1 MKTGEIDSF
10 SNKNLLL
17 LGSHSEFGVIVLSD
31 ISISPEI
38 ESILSC
44 ALLAFEIFLVQVAQ
58 MSRCFL
64 DSSAETLRE
73 EHLTNVFAFSSQGN
87 LNVEYWL
94 SSLISNKLPEK
105 LNLLGGSRR

>member
-1 MKTGEIDSF
+1 MFLIFSRFFFLLKTGEIDSF
-10 SNKNLLL
+10 SIENLLL
-17 LGSHSEFGVIVLSD
+17 LRSHSKFVVIVLGD

-58 MSRCFL
+58 MSWCFL

-73 EHLTNVFAFSSQGN
+73 EHLTDVLAFSSQGN
-87 LNVEYWL
+87 LNVEFVFFL
-94 SSLISNKLPEK
+94 DFK
-105 LNLLGGSRR
+105 